1 MSRRSSSP
9 EPPEESTRQGQVGD
23 WWLRK
28 FDDSPYWYR
37 LRYDPEKRR
46 TVRASTGC
54 RDFRDA
60 QQRLAEFVAKEV
72 KADRRSPDVVRLY
85 TCLDYYWERHGK
97 NLVSAPTQREGIA
110 AWKAFYSDKTVLSE
124 LVPGKQDEFIAHLS
138 DKGLALG
145 SISRILSP
153 GRSAIHM
160 ARDHMIV
167 SSIPKIKDCQTQ
179 MDRDEVEP
187 KGRPLTVKEFAKL
200 VMSQPS
206 PHMHVFMAIMS
217 NTLCRPGAALELTKA
232 QVDFENN
239 LVYLN
244 PQGRRQNKKY
254 RPPVPLT
261 PTLKTV
267 LLNEEA
273 RQIAWA
279 DQHGIEGFKFSHY
292 VMYKRK
298 PVKNVKTSWR
308 NMVVDAGFVVEEEG
322 KETREPITP
331 YSIRHTLSRELKRA
345 RMPTEEIGTYLGH
358 RPKGSARTTGIYTKD
373 PLDKSYLAECSA
385 LVEDFQKRLR
395 AEVASLNGTVAMGSR
410 AA

>member
-1 MSRRSSSP
+1 MPRRSSK
-9 EPPEESTRQGQVGD
+9 PEEGTRLGQVGD
-23 WWLRK
+23 WWLQK

-46 TVRASTGC
+46 TVRTSTGC

-60 QQRLAEFVAKEV
+60 HQSLVEFVAKEV

-97 NLVSAPTQREGIA
+97 GLVSAPTQGEGIA
-110 AWKAFYSDKTVLSE
+110 AWKAFYHEKTVLSD
-124 LVPGKQDEFIAHLS
+124 LTPGRQDEFIAHLKG
-138 DKGLALG
+138 KGLALG

-153 GRSAIHM
+153 GRSAINM
-160 ARDHMIV
+160 ALDHMLV
-167 SSIPKIKDCQTQ
+167 SAVPKIKECQTQ
-179 MDRDEVEP
+179 MDKDEVKP
-187 KGRPLTVKEFAKL
+187 KGRPLSVNEFARL
-200 VMSQPS
+200 VLAQPS
-206 PHMHVFMAIMS
+206 HHMHVFMAIMS

-239 LVYLN
+239 RVYLN
-244 PQGRRQNKKY
+244 PEGRRQNNKY
-254 RPPVPLT
+254 RPSVPLT

-279 DQHGIEGFKFSHY
+279 KKHGIEDFKFSHY
-292 VMYKRK
+292 VIYKRQ
-298 PVKNVKTSWR
+298 PVNSVKTSWR

-331 YSIRHTLSRELKRA
+331 YSIRHTLSRQLKRA
-345 RMPTEEIGTYLGH
+345 RMSDTGTYLGH
-358 RPKGSARTTGIYTKD
+358 RPKGSARTTAIYTDDIDD
-373 PLDKSYLAECSA
+373 PSYLAEEA
-385 LVEDFQKRLR
+385 AVVEAFQQLLR
-395 AEVASLNGTVAMGSR
+395 EEVAKLTGTVAMGSR